1 MRTRPALEVGAPELF
16 VWVGLSKI
24 CHKKFVEA
32 IDLHLGSGG
41 GGRGE
46 IIRSHDG
53 GRSSDGAV
61 LLLILPMYFYCTAV
75 VSILGKRKSTVL
87 ALNCEEGST
96 LSG

>member
-61 LLLILPMYFYCTAV
+61 LRVDIAYVLLLHCCSAYYGQKTIHGF
-75 VSILGKRKSTVL
+75 ST
-87 ALNCEEGST
+87 
-96 LSG
+96 